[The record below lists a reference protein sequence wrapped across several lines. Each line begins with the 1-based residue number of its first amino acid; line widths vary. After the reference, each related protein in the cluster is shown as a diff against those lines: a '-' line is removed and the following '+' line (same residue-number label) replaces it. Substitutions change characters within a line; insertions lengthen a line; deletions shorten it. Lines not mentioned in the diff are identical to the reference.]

1 MSESKGRVLGGRL
14 PFGHCKRQD
23 WAFVPLRTS
32 LPFLTMD
39 AVRPSD
45 AGFDGQ
51 ELEFW
56 QDTQGLFVDFAD
68 EKG

>member
-1 MSESKGRVLGGRL
+1 MDVGR
-14 PFGHCKRQD
+14 PN
-23 WAFVPLRTS
+23 
-32 LPFLTMD
+32 
-39 AVRPSD
+39 D
-45 AGFDGQ
+45 AGCNDDEEYRSQ